1 MSAKIRGLG
10 IGILIIG
17 VWGAMVPFV
26 GPAFGYRMGNTPAWT
41 WTESGVTV
49 HLIPGIAAVLG
60 GALMLGTVRSRVRL
74 GTLLALAGGAWF
86 ILGPSIRPAWAGGG
100 GMMMMGQSVW
110 SQIAASVG
118 YHYGTG
124 VAVAILAAYAL
135 GALAA
140 TDRARRYD
148 APATGRSRERVSTAP
163 STNDRVSV

>member
-1 MSAKIRGLG
+1 MDLDRVGG
-10 IGILIIG
+10 D
-17 VWGAMVPFV
+17 GAPH
-26 GPAFGYRMGNTPAWT
+26 PGYRRRAGRRLDARNRSLPRPVRHA
-41 WTESGVTV
+41 
-49 HLIPGIAAVLG
+49 PG
-60 GALMLGTVRSRVRL
+60 
-74 GTLLALAGGAWF
+74 LAGGAWF

-140 TDRARRYD
+140 TDRARRSD
-148 APATGRSRERVSTAP
+148 APATGGSRERVSTAP